1 MKTIPALVTTLAFS
15 IPAMAF
21 AQEGAT
27 ADDDAAQ
34 TPESVPNDGDLPP
47 PQSTDEPRPEVATPG
62 VPAGG
67 IVQQAGVGSPT
78 GYGRA
83 GVLELGGAASFTA
96 ASDFT
101 QVLVTPSI
109 GWFIADNF
117 QLSALFDIGYVST
130 EDASSS
136 IASLLLEP
144 SYHMPFNRA
153 VFGFLGLGLGA
164 SRVEEYGTGF
174 AMAPRIGANVMV
186 GRSGVLTPS
195 LSWQYT
201 THDFDTTD
209 GDDNENNAVVAV
221 SSALRFNVGYTVM
234 W

>member
-1 MKTIPALVTTLAFS
+1 MKTMTALVTTLALS
-15 IPAMAF
+15 LPAMAF
-21 AQEGAT
+21 AQDGTE
-27 ADDDAAQ
+27 DDAAQ
-34 TPESVPNDGDLPP
+34 TPESMPNDGDLPP
-47 PQSTDEPRPEVATPG
+47 SQSTADPRPEVATPG

-83 GVLELGGAASFTA
+83 GVLELGGSASFTA
-96 ASDFT
+96 ASDLT

-117 QLSALFDIGYVST
+117 QLSALFDLGYIET
-130 EDASSS
+130 NDQSSS
-136 IASLLLEP
+136 IVSLLLEP
-144 SYHMPFNRA
+144 SYHLPFSRA

-164 SRVEEYGTGF
+164 SRVEEFGTGF
-174 AMAPRIGANVMV
+174 AMAPRLGANVMV

-201 THDFDTTD
+201 THDIDEEE
-209 GDDNENNAVVAV
+209 NQNNAIVAV
-221 SSALRFNVGYTVM
+221 SSALRFNIGYTVM